1 MFKKVFFLAAL
12 TSVSLSSCAQ
22 QVEGMSRTIDHV
34 PTKSIVMYELIGIV
48 GTALFCFIADNGN
61 WIRKK

>member
-1 MFKKVFFLAAL
+1 M
-12 TSVSLSSCAQ
+12 
-22 QVEGMSRTIDHV
+22 DH
-34 PTKSIVMYELIGIV
+34 IVMYEIIGIV